1 MQSAHPPLADDQAA
15 LAKVP
20 LSRWAP
26 PEDLLG
32 TLGGGSAF
40 ILESAG
46 ESRPFARWS
55 MLGTHPVA
63 RFISKGGS
71 NRFHWLSRGQK
82 WIWDEA
88 PLEALRRAM
97 QAFPRPA
104 ARADLPF
111 SGGAVGVLSYEL
123 GRLLLPVSPKA
134 HDDLDLPEL
143 SFYFFDRFILFDR
156 EQGQAWA
163 VAYARGADIEEAKR
177 EADLKATLL
186 AESLSGQQDVPEEM
200 EQLQTSDPMQ
210 ISISLSGGKYREAVA
225 RCIEE
230 IHEGEAYE
238 LCLTGRFETEYDGDP
253 LKLYRRL
260 RRDNPAPFG
269 GLLRFP
275 EASLISSSPERFLR
289 VDADGHVEARPIKG
303 TRPRGTTPAQD
314 AAFRAE
320 LKSSRKDRAENTMIV
335 DLLRNDLNRVC
346 ETGSVTVPEH
356 CAIEGYASLFQMVS
370 TITGTLAEGRDR
382 FDLLES
388 AFPGGSMTGAP
399 KIAAMKILESLEPC
413 VRGYYSG
420 AMGYLG
426 FDGSMDLSM
435 VIRAV
440 QLIGKRA
447 LVGAG
452 GAVVAGS
459 DPESEWREALAKAMP
474 ALGSVAKLKGM
485 TLPLTDEM

>member
-1 MQSAHPPLADDQAA
+1 MQSTHPPLADDLAA

-26 PEDLLG
+26 PEDLLAAMS
-32 TLGGGSAF
+32 GGSAF
-40 ILESAG
+40 LLESAG

-63 RFISKGGS
+63 RFVSKAGS

-82 WIWDEA
+82 WTWNEP
-88 PLEALRRAM
+88 PLQALRRSM
-97 QAFPRPA
+97 LAFPKPKA
-104 ARADLPF
+104 QADLPF

-123 GRLLLPVSPKA
+123 GRSLLPVPPKT

-156 EQGQAWA
+156 DRGQAWA
-163 VAYARGADIEEAKR
+163 VAYARGEDTQEAER
-177 EADLKATLL
+177 EAQLRAKLL
-186 AESLSGQQDVPEEM
+186 AESLSELQDIQDGPDTPVDSGLLE
-200 EQLQTSDPMQ
+200 
-210 ISISLSGGKYREAVA
+210 ISRSFSGDQYRSAVA

-230 IHEGEAYE
+230 IHNGEAYE
-238 LCLTGRFETEYDGDP
+238 LCLTGRFETEYRGDP
-253 LKLYRRL
+253 LELYRRL

-269 GLLRFP
+269 GFLRFP
-275 EASLISSSPERFLR
+275 EAALISSSPERFLR
-289 VDADGHVEARPIKG
+289 VDAEGHVEARPIKG
-303 TRPRGTTPAQD
+303 TRKRGASPAED
-314 AAFRAE
+314 AALRAE

-346 ETGSVTVPEH
+346 ETGSVTVPEL
-356 CAIEGYASLFQMVS
+356 CVIEDYASLFQMVS
-370 TITGTLAEGRDR
+370 TITGTLAADHDR
-382 FDLLES
+382 FDLLAS

-426 FDGSMDLSM
+426 FDGGMDLSM
-435 VIRAV
+435 VIRAI
-440 QLIGKRA
+440 QLIGSRA

-459 DPESEWREALAKAMP
+459 DPESEWREALAKASP
-474 ALGSVAKLKGM
+474 TLSSIAKLRGM
-485 TLPLTDEM
+485 TLPSFDEL

>member
-1 MQSAHPPLADDQAA
+1 MQSEHPPVADDLAA

-20 LSRWAP
+20 LSPWLP
-26 PEDLLG
+26 PEDLLA
-32 TLGGGSAF
+32 LVGGGSAF
-40 ILESAG
+40 LLESAG
-46 ESRPFARWS
+46 ESRSFARWS

-82 WIWDEA
+82 WIWEEA
-88 PLEALRRAM
+88 PLAAFRRTLL
-97 QAFPRPA
+97 AFPRPA
-104 ARADLPF
+104 AHEDLPF

-123 GRLLLPVSPKA
+123 GRSLLPVSPVA

-156 EQGQAWA
+156 DKGQAWA
-163 VAYARGADIEEAKR
+163 VAYARGADEEEAKR
-177 EADLKATLL
+177 EAHLRATLL
-186 AESLSGQQDVPEEM
+186 AESISELHEHQDEADAPEERGCL
-200 EQLQTSDPMQ
+200 E
-210 ISISLSGGKYREAVA
+210 ISKSLSGEEYRRAVT

-238 LCLTGRFETEYDGDP
+238 LCLTGRFETEFCGDP
-253 LKLYRRL
+253 VSLYRRL

-269 GLLRFP
+269 GFLRFP
-275 EASLISSSPERFLR
+275 EATLISSSPERFLK
-289 VDADGHVEARPIKG
+289 VDAEGHVEARPIKG
-303 TRPRGTTPAQD
+303 TRPRGKSPVED
-314 AAFRAE
+314 AAHRAE

-346 ETGSVTVPEH
+346 ETGSVTVPEL
-356 CAIEGYASLFQMVS
+356 CVIEDYASLFQMVS
-370 TITGTLAEGRDR
+370 TITGTLAEDCDR
-382 FDLLES
+382 FDLLAS

-399 KIAAMKILESLEPC
+399 KIAAMKILESIEPF

-420 AMGYLG
+420 AMGYIG
-426 FDGSMDLSM
+426 FDGGMDLSM

-440 QLIGKRA
+440 QLIGSRA

-459 DPESEWREALAKAMP
+459 DPESEWHEALAKAKP
-474 ALGSVAKLKGM
+474 ALNAVAKLGGM
-485 TLPLTDEM
+485 TLPDFDER